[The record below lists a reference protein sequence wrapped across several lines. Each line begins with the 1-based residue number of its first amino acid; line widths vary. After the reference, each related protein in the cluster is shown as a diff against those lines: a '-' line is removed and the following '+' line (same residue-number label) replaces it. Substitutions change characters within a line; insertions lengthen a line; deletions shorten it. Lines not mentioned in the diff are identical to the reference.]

1 MKDFRVYL
9 ALVLAMIFWGLS
21 FIWYKQAFPEFQ
33 PMTIIFFRLI
43 MSAPLLLLFSIL
55 IKKIRWPH
63 LRDIKYFIL
72 LSLFEPLIYFLGE
85 SYGMLYV
92 SSTLAA
98 IIIATI
104 PLFTPFVGIFYG
116 EKLTLNNYMGM
127 IISFLG
133 VVMVVYVEGTIS
145 GAPIIGILLMFLAVF
160 STQGYAILLKKLS
173 SDYNALSIVSFQ
185 NLLGAVYFLPLF
197 LVIDLPS
204 FKVHSLRFEDFL
216 PIIYLGLF
224 ASTFSFLLFIQGV
237 KKIGVAKS
245 MVFTNFIPV
254 VTAIM
259 AMQVL
264 GERMTLLKVLGIFIT
279 VFGLFMSQ
287 AGGFPKIRI
296 YGRVVKK

>member
-1 MKDFRVYL
+1 
-9 ALVLAMIFWGLS
+9 
-21 FIWYKQAFPEFQ
+21 
-33 PMTIIFFRLI
+33 
-43 MSAPLLLLFSIL
+43 
-55 IKKIRWPH
+55 
-63 LRDIKYFIL
+63 
-72 LSLFEPLIYFLGE
+72 
-85 SYGMLYV
+85 
-92 SSTLAA
+92 
-98 IIIATI
+98 
-104 PLFTPFVGIFYG
+104 
-116 EKLTLNNYMGM
+116 
-127 IISFLG
+127 
-133 VVMVVYVEGTIS
+133 MVVYVEGTIS